1 MPTSLPRP
9 CGESTECCEDDY
21 AIRTVAQ
28 SMNSFENW
36 FCASRL
42 WRCLTER
49 RWLPWALEGADLGA
63 HVLEVGAGPGAA
75 TAELARRA
83 RSVTS
88 LEYSHEFC
96 VSLQARVDAAR
107 VVQGD
112 ASVLPFA
119 PTTFTSAIAVL
130 LLHHLRS
137 SDAQD
142 RAFAEIFRVLKPG
155 GVFVALEIQDGW
167 LTRVA
172 HFRSTFVP
180 VSTERLDS
188 RLGAAGF
195 SNVSVNNRNGTIRIH
210 AERRGGI

>member
-1 MPTSLPRP
+1 
-9 CGESTECCEDDY
+9 
-21 AIRTVAQ
+21 
-28 SMNSFENW
+28 MNSFENW
-36 FCASRL
+36 FCASGL
-42 WRCLTER
+42 WRNLTER
-49 RWLPWALEGADLGA
+49 KWLPWALESTDLGE

-83 RSVTS
+83 RRVTS
-88 LEYSHEFC
+88 LEYSHNFC
-96 VSLQARVDAAR
+96 VKLHTKVHAAS

-119 PTTFTSAIAVL
+119 SQTFTSAIAVL
-130 LLHHLRS
+130 VLHHLRS

-172 HFRSTFVP
+172 HLRSTFVP
-180 VSTERLDS
+180 VSTDGLNGRLCAS
-188 RLGAAGF
+188 GF
-195 SNVSVNNRNGTIRIH
+195 SDIVVNSRSEGFLIR
-210 AERRGGI
+210 AQRRGE

>member
-1 MPTSLPRP
+1 
-9 CGESTECCEDDY
+9 
-21 AIRTVAQ
+21 
-28 SMNSFENW
+28 MNSLENW

-42 WRCLTER
+42 WQNLTER
-49 RWLPWALEGADLGA
+49 RWLPWALEGSDLGE

-75 TAELARRA
+75 TADLARRA

-88 LEYSHEFC
+88 LEYSHDFC
-96 VSLQARVDAAR
+96 IRLPSKIDATK

-112 ASVLPFA
+112 ASVLPFKSQ
-119 PTTFTSAIAVL
+119 TFTSAIAVL
-130 LLHHLRS
+130 VLHHLRS

-167 LTRVA
+167 FSRVL

-180 VSTERLDS
+180 VSQDGLNS
-188 RLGAAGF
+188 RLRDAGF
-195 SNVSVNNRNGTIRIH
+195 SNISVIN
-210 AERRGGI
+210 RRGGIRIRAERIADANAKVPR

>member
-1 MPTSLPRP
+1 
-9 CGESTECCEDDY
+9 
-21 AIRTVAQ
+21 
-28 SMNSFENW
+28 MNSFENW
-36 FCASRL
+36 FCATGL
-42 WRCLTER
+42 WRHITER
-49 RWLPWALEGADLGA
+49 RCLPWALEGVDLGE

-88 LEYSHEFC
+88 LEYSHDFC
-96 VSLQARVDAAR
+96 VRLHSRVDAAR

-112 ASVLPFA
+112 ASVLPFESQ
-119 PTTFTSAIAVL
+119 TFTAAIAVL
-130 LLHHLRS
+130 VWHHLRS

-142 RAFAEIFRVLKPG
+142 RAFSEIFRVLKAG

-180 VSTERLDS
+180 VSGDGLKGRLK
-188 RLGAAGF
+188 AAGF
-195 SNVSVNNRNGTIRIH
+195 SNVVVNNRSAGILIR
-210 AERRGGI
+210 ATRRAD

>member
-1 MPTSLPRP
+1 
-9 CGESTECCEDDY
+9 
-21 AIRTVAQ
+21 
-28 SMNSFENW
+28 MNSFENW
-36 FCASRL
+36 FCASGL
-42 WRCLTER
+42 WRYVTER
-49 RWLPWALEGADLGA
+49 KWLPWALEGTDLGE

-75 TAELARRA
+75 TVELARRA

-88 LEYSHEFC
+88 LEYSHDFC
-96 VSLQARVDAAR
+96 VGLRAKADAGR

-112 ASVLPFA
+112 ASVLPFESH
-119 PTTFTSAIAVL
+119 TFTSAIAVL
-130 LLHHLRS
+130 VLHHLRS

-180 VSTERLDS
+180 VFPEQLSS
-188 RLGAAGF
+188 RLRAAGF
-195 SNVSVNNRNGTIRIH
+195 TNVSVKNHRGTIRIR
-210 AERRGGI
+210 AQRSAGTSAQEKMVR

>member
-1 MPTSLPRP
+1 
-9 CGESTECCEDDY
+9 
-21 AIRTVAQ
+21 
-28 SMNSFENW
+28 MNSFENW

-42 WRCLTER
+42 WRNLTER
-49 RWLPWALEGADLGA
+49 KWLPWALEGTDLGKR
-63 HVLEVGAGPGAA
+63 VLEVGAGPGAA

-88 LEYSHEFC
+88 LEYSHDFC
-96 VSLQARVDAAR
+96 VSLRTKVNAAS

-119 PTTFTSAIAVL
+119 SQTFTSAIAVL
-130 LLHHLRS
+130 VLHHLRS

-142 RAFAEIFRVLKPG
+142 RAFAEVFRVLKPDG
-155 GVFVALEIQDGW
+155 IFVALEIQDSW

-180 VSTERLDS
+180 VSTDGLNGRLC
-188 RLGAAGF
+188 AAGF
-195 SNVSVNNRNGTIRIH
+195 SNIRVTNRNGGFRIR
-210 AERRGGI
+210 AERI